1 MLIFYI
7 LEYLFFLNIGV
18 TFIISLIY
26 VFIFIACRIKIQER
40 VVRDYPA
47 PAIAPL
53 PPAPPPP
60 PVSPPYHEY
69 PVPQAPPYHEYPV
82 PQAPPYHEYP
92 VAQAPP
98 SPWTTK
104 TPYAPYPPY

>member
-1 MLIFYI
+1 
-7 LEYLFFLNIGV
+7 
-18 TFIISLIY
+18 
-26 VFIFIACRIKIQER
+26 
-40 VVRDYPA
+40 
-47 PAIAPL
+47 
-53 PPAPPPP
+53 
-60 PVSPPYHEY
+60 VS
-69 PVPQAPPYHEYPV
+69 PPYHEYPV